1 MPATFIK
8 TPFMSQHALDACD
21 ENAMLNAMLA
31 FELALAEVQEA
42 SGALPSGA
50 SQNMRR
56 QLENATFNVADI
68 AAGIASGGNVAIP
81 FVKQG
86 RALLADGLKRYWHQ
100 GATSQDVVDSALM
113 LLLKP
118 RLVAGSLVA
127 TMPLCGVGVDGV
139 PCPDTHGRAH
149 INAAS
154 TADHLWGQSIS
165 LGHRFGAEPSSL
177 TGTGTARAIWR
188 SGGRTLGLG

>member
-68 AAGIASGGNVAIP
+68 AAGIASEAMWRFLSSN
-81 FVKQG
+81 
-86 RALLADGLKRYWHQ
+86 RAVRYW
-100 GATSQDVVDSALM
+100 LM
-113 LLLKP
+113 
-118 RLVAGSLVA
+118 VS
-127 TMPLCGVGVDGV
+127 
-139 PCPDTHGRAH
+139 
-149 INAAS
+149 NA
-154 TADHLWGQSIS
+154 
-165 LGHRFGAEPSSL
+165 
-177 TGTGTARAIWR
+177 TGTRERRVRMWSTQR
-188 SGGRTLGLG
+188 